1 MEVGLEVKSGRN
13 TQYCRNRDAEIR
25 ELNRLYDIFRRWI
38 EVINAEPEKKKKREN
53 RTAQMNL

>member
-38 EVINAEPEKKKKREN
+38 EVINAEPEKKKREKTEQH
-53 RTAQMNL
+53 R